1 MNLPSRRLFFTL
13 AALPTLL
20 IGAEEDD
27 PTFGHSIHGEVFNE
41 GPRQAAVIIPG
52 TGNVHFEITTDSEEA
67 QAFFNQGIGQ
77 LHGFWDFEAERS
89 FREVA
94 SIDPDCAMAYWGM
107 AMANYKNNDRGKGF
121 IGEAVARKDKASGR
135 EQRWIDGLAAYFE
148 NPKADLKKRLREYVR
163 SLEDLA
169 YDYPDDIEAQ
179 AFLLKH
185 IYYNN
190 GKGLAIP
197 SHYAINLLADK
208 ILTAAPDHPANHYQI
223 HLWDREDAKRAL
235 TAAANCGPSAH
246 GIAHMWHMPSHIYS
260 KLKRYKDAAWHQEA
274 SARIDHKHM
283 IRFQIVPDQISN
295 FAHNNEW
302 FIRTMNTLGQLDRSV
317 ELATNM
323 ISLPRVAKFK
333 NDEKGETGTT
343 STYEPRGSS
352 WQFGRQRL
360 RDTLVRFEQWN
371 ELIEESE
378 NGVLAADDVSIRQRD
393 LNRYVGIAKF
403 EIGDRQGAAAHLA
416 NLDSVLAEKMKKRDE
431 AMKKASTRATEA
443 KKDEKGIKAATDA
456 AARPFKSEID
466 TFQNL
471 VNELKVY
478 EALTANPPQLEVAKE
493 LLPKLKNLAKWRHA
507 NLWHRAG
514 DDEQALKLA
523 KEAVTAAENEVLPLA
538 MKVKLLYACGNTE
551 EARTAFE
558 ELRYLA
564 SVASIGAPPLTALAP
579 VAKAFGYPE
588 DWRHTIPP
596 ADDLGDRPD
605 LDKLGPFQWSPP
617 AAHPF
622 SLQDAEGETV
632 NLAEYSGRPLLVI
645 FFLGRGCAH
654 CMEQLNAFAP
664 MTEAYRSAG
673 IEIIA
678 ISTDS
683 AEGLNQTFQDSGEKQ
698 NPFPFTLLS
707 DKSLDRFKAYRAYDD
722 FEKMALHGTYLID
735 GEQRIRWQD
744 ISFEPFMHPEWLLE
758 ECERLLAID
767 SSEGE

>member
-52 TGNVHFEITTDSEEA
+52 TGNIYFEITTDSEEA

-89 FREVA
+89 FRQVA

-121 IGEAVARKDKASGR
+121 IAEAVARKDKASGQ

-163 SLEDLA
+163 SLEGLA

-223 HLWDREDAKRAL
+223 HLWDREDAKHAL
-235 TAAANCGPSAH
+235 TAAANCGPAAP
-246 GIAHMWHMPSHIYS
+246 GIAHMWHMPGHIYS
-260 KLKRYKDAAWHQEA
+260 KLKRYEDAAWQQEA
-274 SARIDHKHM
+274 SARVDHKHM
-283 IRFQIVPDQISN
+283 IRFQIVPDQINN

-302 FIRTMNTLGQLDRSV
+302 YIRNMNTLGQLNRSV

-333 NDEKGETGTT
+333 NDEKEEKGAA

-360 RDTLVRFEQWN
+360 RDTLVRFEQWDA
-371 ELIEESE
+371 LIEESE
-378 NGVLAADDVSIRQRD
+378 DGVLTADDVSIRQRD
-393 LNRYVGIAKF
+393 FNRYVGIAKF
-403 EIGDRQGAAAHLA
+403 EIGDRQGAGAHLA
-416 NLDSVLAEKMKKRDE
+416 ALNSVLTEKTKKRDD
-431 AMKKASTRATEA
+431 AMKKASSQATQA

-456 AARPFKSEID
+456 VAKPFKSEID

-478 EALTANPPQLEVAKE
+478 EALTATPPQLDVAKE
-493 LLPKLKNLAKWRHA
+493 LLPKLKNLTKWRHA

-538 MKVKLLYACGNTE
+538 MKVKLLYASGNTE

-558 ELRYLA
+558 DLRHLA
-564 SVASIGAPPLTALAP
+564 SVADIDAPPLTALAP
-579 VAKAFGYPE
+579 MAKAFGYPE
-588 DWRHTIPP
+588 DWRLTKPP
-596 ADDLGDRPD
+596 ADDIGERPN
-605 LDKLGPFQWSPP
+605 LDELGPFQWSPP
-617 AAHPF
+617 SAHPF
-622 SLQDAEGETV
+622 SLPNAKGETV
-632 NLAEYSGRPLLVI
+632 SLAKYSGRPVLVI
-645 FFLGRGCAH
+645 FFLGRGCTH
-654 CMEQLNAFAP
+654 CMEQLNVFAP
-664 MTEAYRSAG
+664 MTEAYRKVG
-673 IEIIA
+673 IEIVA

-683 AEGLNQTFQDSGEKQ
+683 IGGLKQTFQDSDEKK

-707 DKSLDRFKAYRAYDD
+707 DQSLDRFKAYRAYDD
-722 FEKMALHGTYLID
+722 FETMPLHGTYLVD

-758 ECERLLAID
+758 ECERLLAMD
-767 SSEGE
+767 ES